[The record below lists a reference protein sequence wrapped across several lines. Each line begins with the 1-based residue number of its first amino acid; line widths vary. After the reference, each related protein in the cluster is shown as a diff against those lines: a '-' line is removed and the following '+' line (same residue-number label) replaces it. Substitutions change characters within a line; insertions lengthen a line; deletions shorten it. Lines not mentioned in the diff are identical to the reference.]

1 MAHVVFECMNC
12 INGSVKSTSVPGL
25 SCHGNIIVVFD
36 LQTRARNDD
45 GGGAEGITTV
55 ASLLYT
61 LLIMAYS
68 IKCINVRWS

>member
-1 MAHVVFECMNC
+1 MDQ
-12 INGSVKSTSVPGL
+12 SSQLLYGL

-36 LQTRARNDD
+36 LQTRASNDD
-45 GGGAEGITTV
+45 GGGAEAAT
-55 ASLLYT
+55 APLLYT